1 MVGKDQ
7 LGVFKVM
14 DSITG
19 NVLKSIKNVK
29 GNSKY
34 KLYIFDKKK

>member
-1 MVGKDQ
+1 MINNKS

-19 NVLKSIKNVK
+19 NVLKSIKRVK
-29 GNSKY
+29 GNSVY
-34 KLYIFDKKK
+34 DLYVFDKKR